1 MVSQRTRSPPIPRA
15 RPRAIPPPPR
25 HDVGPRGGRVRPG
38 HPPLVRRAAGSRAR
52 QRRVGREVAAR
63 GVVLRHD
70 GVGDRGGPE
79 PAREAREARE
89 THGGIPAP
97 VGPVRARRAG
107 AHAEARAA
115 ECASAR
121 RAPIARRAA
130 SRRVERPRA
139 TFSPRTHARTRED
152 KKEND
157 APPLPPPPS
166 SRVRARPSPPPDPPD
181 LPHLAPIRARSSP
194 ARTTRTTSTPCAAR
208 ACASSRI

>member
-1 MVSQRTRSPPIPRA
+1 MVSQRTRSPPFPRA
-15 RPRAIPPPPR
+15 RPRAIPPPPP

-89 THGGIPAP
+89 THGGVPAP

-115 ECASAR
+115 ERASAR
-121 RAPIARRAA
+121 RAPIIATRRGAARD
-130 SRRVERPRA
+130 
-139 TFSPRTHARTRED
+139 FLPRTHARTREE
-152 KKEND
+152 KRKRRG
-157 APPLPPPPS
+157 PPAPPPPS
-166 SRVRARPSPPPDPPD
+166 SRVRARSSPPPDPPD